1 MKRYFEIKPYL
12 DFEKTRFYTIEEVG
26 KGVNET
32 DEFFIRFKDD
42 PVYQKDI
49 QTIKYWIQK
58 IGKETGALERHFR
71 PELNARAI
79 PIIQSKL
86 RLYCHRISNELV
98 ILGNGGIKSSQSV
111 QKSPDAFPHFEVINT
126 VAFVIQMKLEYEQIE
141 ITGKSISGDLTFFIK

>member
-1 MKRYFEIKPYL
+1 MKRYFGIKPYL

-32 DEFFIRFKDD
+32 DEFFIRFKND

-49 QTIKYWIQK
+49 EIIKYWIQK
-58 IGKETGALERHFR
+58 IGKESGALERHFR
-71 PELNARAI
+71 PESNARAI

-111 QKSPDAFPHFEVINT
+111 QKSPDAFPHFEVMNT
-126 VAFVIQMKLEYEQIE
+126 LAFVIQMKLEYEQIE